1 MRRKITWIQYRPLV
15 WMLAIPILNIFYGIQ
30 NRPGAQTYS
39 LSTNW
44 DERIPFVPEF
54 IVPYIVWYPFIVLT
68 LFFLF
73 RRRPY
78 VYYRTLLAL
87 CLGLVICYMT
97 YFFFQTT
104 VTRPDIEGTGLFNT
118 LVRIIYW
125 TDMPYNCFP
134 SIHVLTS
141 CLMYR
146 SSFVFRARTRHFI
159 RFTAA
164 AIILSTLFVKQHVIA
179 DLFAGWLVAVFTYWI
194 AGGILASWTNYRKL
208 LNKRRQEQA

>member
-1 MRRKITWIQYRPLV
+1 MRQKITWTQYRPLL
-15 WMLAIPILNIFYGIQ
+15 WMLAIPVLNIFYGIQ

-39 LSTNW
+39 LSTTW
-44 DERIPFVPEF
+44 DEHIPFVPEF

-68 LFFLF
+68 MIFLF
-73 RRRPY
+73 RRRPS

-87 CLGLVICYMT
+87 CLGLVICYMI

-104 VTRPDIEGTGLFNT
+104 VARPDIEGSGLFDT

-146 SSFVFRARTRHFI
+146 SSFVFRARTRHVI

-194 AGGILASWTNYRKL
+194 AGGILASWMNYRKL
-208 LNKRRQEQA
+208 LTKRRQQQA